1 MDYSAFRF
9 EAVVDFIEVEIRTA
23 QKHLGGVMHNRCAI
37 FGFSHM
43 TPINANAGGW
53 ANTFTTRLYDLR
65 NFAALQSK
73 LATIGQEFPLTAPP
87 KVSMIEVAFDGY
99 LKDPTAPTNR
109 DHLDALAAY
118 MVYRLAVPVS
128 KNRRIYRDGKGSPTA
143 IPRSLNAVERKM
155 ADGWNAAVGNKT
167 DDQYQHGY
175 VKKTDHNGKP
185 IPVDSHRARFEIR
198 LAGAGLPDIDVEFY
212 KNFRFETLV
221 EYINFRKEDEAA
233 TPVQQTLIAGYA
245 DRASHRKNIKR
256 HEGGGVRKNSMP
268 ADQELN
274 RLVREKLRELTRRW
288 TPAKRRPP
296 AQHTAQNEGN
306 K

>member
-1 MDYSAFRF
+1 MDYSIFRF
-9 EAVVDFIEVEIRTA
+9 KAVVDFIEVEIHTA

-37 FGFSHM
+37 FGFSHI
-43 TPINANAGGW
+43 TPIDANAGGW

-65 NFAALQSK
+65 TFAALQSK

-87 KVSMIEVAFDGY
+87 TISMIEVAFDGY

-109 DHLDALAAY
+109 DHLAALAAR
-118 MVYRLAVPVS
+118 MVYRLAAPVS
-128 KNRRIYRDGKGSPTA
+128 ENRRIYRDGKGSPTA

-155 ADGWNAAVGNKT
+155 AEGLNAAVGNRT

-175 VKKTDHNGKP
+175 VKTTDHNGKP
-185 IPVDSHRARFEIR
+185 IPVENHRARFEIR
-198 LAGAGLPDIDVEFY
+198 LAGAGLPDIDVESY
-212 KNFRFETLV
+212 KDFRFETLA

-233 TPVQQTLIAGYA
+233 TLMQHALIAGYA

-256 HEGGGVRKNSMP
+256 HEGGGVRKNIMP

-274 RLVREKLRELTRRW
+274 RIVRKRLQTLTKSWQR
-288 TPAKRRPP
+288 PAPG
-296 AQHTAQNEGN
+296 AQKGPN